1 MNILKTPF
9 KIEVGNIKD
18 AIKVLLVLETY
29 GFRFNTDQKIE
40 ILVPSFFR
48 DYREIIIYVNAKKN
62 YLSYSS
68 NFWKSDQ
75 DPKYG
80 LQYTVEEFLNYG
92 F

>member
-9 KIEVGNIKD
+9 KIKVGNIKD

-62 YLSYSS
+62 YLNYSGKYWES
-68 NFWKSDQ
+68 AQ
-75 DPKYG
+75 EPKYG

>member
-18 AIKVLLVLETY
+18 AIKVLLVLETH
-29 GFRFNTDQKIE
+29 GFRFNSDKKIG
-40 ILVPSFFR
+40 ILVSSFFR

-62 YLSYSS
+62 YLSYS
-68 NFWKSDQ
+68 NKCWKLAQ
-75 DPKYG
+75 EPKYG
-80 LQYTVEEFLNYG
+80 LQCTVEEFLNHG

>member
-1 MNILKTPF
+1 MNILKIPF

-29 GFRFNTDQKIE
+29 GFRFNSDEKIG

-62 YLSYSS
+62 YLSYS
-68 NFWKSDQ
+68 NKYWELAQ
-75 DPKYG
+75 EPKYG
-80 LQYTVEEFLNYG
+80 LQYTVEEFLNHG